1 MADPKTSTQNVV
13 KIDALRDNVVIL
25 KDRAMRALLRV
36 SSINFALKSQDE
48 QDAIIYEFQNFL
60 NSLDFPVQIFVNS
73 RFLNIE
79 DYIEKLEEIERDQEN
94 ELLRIQTQEY
104 IKFIKDFVESATIVS
119 TDFFVVVPL
128 AIHEAQPEGAGGGG
142 LAHLS
147 ALFGLGAA
155 ARPATMAPAQFAH
168 YHGQLMQRVDF
179 VAAGLHRMGL
189 ITKMM
194 RTEEPISLFFKLYNP
209 PEL

>member
-94 ELLRIQTQEY
+94 ELLRI
-104 IKFIKDFVESATIVS
+104 
-119 TDFFVVVPL
+119 
-128 AIHEAQPEGAGGGG
+128 
-142 LAHLS
+142 
-147 ALFGLGAA
+147 
-155 ARPATMAPAQFAH
+155 
-168 YHGQLMQRVDF
+168 
-179 VAAGLHRMGL
+179 
-189 ITKMM
+189 
-194 RTEEPISLFFKLYNP
+194 
-209 PEL
+209 